1 MQLAASSR
9 GGYNGP
15 RQLMATLRS
24 KEKAA
29 RRPLSYWSATPT
41 GRETHLCVDLSRQS
55 GEVWDCKKKAKKA
68 KKAWMVCKTQKITI
82 TRVGSGFMG
91 SIRTAGSA
99 SLRSSIIAT
108 MGQRRCG

>member
-55 GEVWDCKKKAKKA
+55 GEVWDCKKKQKKQ
-68 KKAWMVCKTQKITI
+68 KKPGWCARHRRSLLQ
-82 TRVGSGFMG
+82 GLG
-91 SIRTAGSA
+91 AGSWEVSGLQVVQA
-99 SLRSSIIAT
+99 Y
-108 MGQRRCG
+108 GVP